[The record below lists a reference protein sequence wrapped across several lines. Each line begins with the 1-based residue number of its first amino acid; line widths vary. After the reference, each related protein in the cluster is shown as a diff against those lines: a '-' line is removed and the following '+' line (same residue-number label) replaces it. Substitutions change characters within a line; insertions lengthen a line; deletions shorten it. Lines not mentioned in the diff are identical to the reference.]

1 MLDAHRLRALY
12 QRRSAA
18 ETVPG
23 EFERRRLALTRAALL
38 RAEAGKPATGR
49 TVRRLAAFNGVDVAA
64 LIDARP
70 RAAVAAA
77 DACGSD
83 PGMERLL
90 CRALVDAVRAARCGH
105 LVEVRGAHGAA
116 RTQLL
121 DSCVADARA
130 AGYAPAVLGTRTRTG
145 QARHCAGALMLAL
158 LGLEDASVVPAAR
171 LAEYVRAR
179 CRMLGLA
186 PAHIDACVSLLE
198 GTRRWPLPAVHLL
211 QTAALCALIQ
221 LCARTQPLLVAID
234 GLHDADWQLTIM
246 LGVLVPATRAFPVL
260 WVLAADG
267 RPAPSLHART
277 TRLDTLARTVLQL
290 APQTLVPDGA
300 NAGADADAGADA
312 ASVHRIARTAP
323 APVAGP
329 GRLAAQARSMASTRS
344 G

>member
-12 QRRSAA
+12 QRRSAVEA
-18 ETVPG
+18 LPG
-23 EFERRRLALTRAALL
+23 QFEKRRLALTRAALL

-49 TVRRLAAFNGVDVAA
+49 TVRRLAAFNGVDVTA

-70 RAAVAAA
+70 RAAAAAA

-83 PGMERLL
+83 PGVERLL
-90 CRALVDAVRAARCGH
+90 CRALVDAVRTARCGH
-105 LVEVRGAHGAA
+105 LVEVRGAPGPA
-116 RTQLL
+116 RAQLL
-121 DSCVADARA
+121 DGCAADARA
-130 AGYAPAVLGTRTRTG
+130 AGYAPAVLRAGAVAG

-158 LGLEDASVVPAAR
+158 LGLEEAAAVPAAR

-221 LCARTQPLLVAID
+221 LCARAQPLLVAID
-234 GLHDADWQLTIM
+234 GLHDADWQLTMM

-267 RPAPSLHART
+267 RPAPSLPAQT
-277 TRLDTLARTVLQL
+277 TRLDTLARTVLHL

-300 NAGADADAGADA
+300 DAGAAAAAAADADA

-323 APVAGP
+323 RRRP
-329 GRLAAQARSMASTRS
+329 GRAR
-344 G
+344 